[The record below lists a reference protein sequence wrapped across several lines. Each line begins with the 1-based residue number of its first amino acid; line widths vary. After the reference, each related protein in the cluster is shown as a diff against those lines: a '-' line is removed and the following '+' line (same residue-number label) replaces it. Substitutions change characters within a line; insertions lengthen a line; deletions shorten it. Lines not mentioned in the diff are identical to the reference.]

1 MSGFPPSFYLNNE
14 PPITIHNNDL
24 RNYVF
29 GAVTDM
35 HLEGATGPTG
45 PTGAAGATGPS
56 GASGATGPAG
66 AGLVSAADFYA
77 TMPADNAAPIAVGAA
92 VDFPSDGAIF
102 GPDISRLSSN
112 TFQLASVG
120 YYKVAFQAS
129 VTGAGQLIL
138 KLNAAE
144 IASTCSGA
152 SVGNSQLVG
161 EAIIQVTIPNSVLSV
176 VVPAGNAL
184 AVTLTPNAGDAHAA
198 NAHLVVMRLL

>member
-1 MSGFPPSFYLNNE
+1 MTNE

-45 PTGAAGATGPS
+45 PTGVAGATGPS
-56 GASGATGPAG
+56 GASGATGPSG

-92 VDFPSDGAIF
+92 VEFPNDGAIF
-102 GPDISRLSSN
+102 GPDISRLSSS
-112 TFQLASVG
+112 TFQLAAVG
-120 YYKVAFQAS
+120 YYKVDFQAS
-129 VTGAGQLIL
+129 VTGTSQLIL

-152 SVGNSQLVG
+152 SNGNVQLVG
-161 EAIIQVTIPNSVLSV
+161 VSIVQVTVPNSVLSV
-176 VVPAGNAL
+176 VVPAGNAN
-184 AVTLTPNAGDAHAA
+184 AVTLTANAGDAHAA
-198 NAHLVVMRLL
+198 NAHLVIARLS